1 MAVTYEVLNY
11 RFSPVAFRI
20 KNDGFVINA
29 CDNNGNPATFP
40 LELDDIKYIH
50 STTNAFRIGL
60 LRFRSEDEEM
70 MYEDVLKMHDWRDII
85 TRDEIENIITS
96 PTTDGLQRLINIENI
111 TQFDAVREVE
121 AWLRGKGVDISVRVS
136 DLIKARYSELQTRH
150 IKSSIKITSKM
161 SESNKYEDEISV
173 LKQQLADMAK
183 LVENLTKEKAPADD
197 VNVADKPAVK
207 KKAADKK

>member
-1 MAVTYEVLNY
+1 MAITYEVLNY
-11 RFSPVAFRI
+11 RFSPVAFRV

-60 LRFRSEDEEM
+60 LRFRPEDEEM
-70 MYEDVLKMHDWRDII
+70 LYEDVLKMHDWRSII
-85 TRDEIENIITS
+85 TRDEIESIITS
-96 PTTDGLQRLINIENI
+96 PTTEGLQRLIDIENI

-121 AWLRGKGVDISVRVS
+121 AWLRSKGIDISVRVS
-136 DLIKARYSELQTRH
+136 DLIKARYSELQTRR
-150 IKSSIKITSKM
+150 IKSTIKVTNKM
-161 SESNKYEDEISV
+161 SESNKDEISA

-183 LVENLTKEKAPADD
+183 LVESLTKEKASAD
-197 VNVADKPAVK
+197 VSASDKPVVK
-207 KKAADKK
+207 KKTADKK

>member
-11 RFSPVAFRI
+11 RFSPVAFRL

-40 LELDDIKYIH
+40 LDLDDIKYIH

-70 MYEDVLKMHDWRDII
+70 LYEDVLKMHDWRDII
-85 TRDEIENIITS
+85 TRDEIESIITS
-96 PTTDGLQRLINIENI
+96 PTTEGLQRLINIENI

-121 AWLRGKGVDISVRVS
+121 AWLRDKGVDISVRVS

-150 IKSSIKITSKM
+150 IKSSIKVTSKM
-161 SESNKYEDEISV
+161 SESNEDEISS
-173 LKQQLADMAK
+173 LKKQLADMAK
-183 LVENLTKEKAPADD
+183 LVENLTKEKASSD
-197 VNVADKPAVK
+197 VSISDKPAVK

>member
-96 PTTDGLQRLINIENI
+96 PTTEGLQRLIDIENI

-121 AWLRGKGVDISVRVS
+121 AWLRSKGVDISVRVS

-150 IKSSIKITSKM
+150 IKSTIKVTNKM
-161 SESNKYEDEISV
+161 SESSKYEDEISA

-183 LVENLTKEKAPADD
+183 LVENLTKEKASADASD
-197 VNVADKPAVK
+197 SDKPAVK

>member
-11 RFSPVAFRI
+11 RFSPVAFRL

-70 MYEDVLKMHDWRDII
+70 LYEDVLKMHDWRDII
-85 TRDEIENIITS
+85 TRDEIESIITS
-96 PTTDGLQRLINIENI
+96 PTTEGLQRLINIENI

-121 AWLRGKGVDISVRVS
+121 AWLRDKGVDISVRVS

-150 IKSSIKITSKM
+150 IKSSIKVTSKM
-161 SESNKYEDEISV
+161 SESNEDEISS
-173 LKQQLADMAK
+173 LKKQLADMAK
-183 LVENLTKEKAPADD
+183 LVENLTKEKASSD
-197 VNVADKPAVK
+197 VSISDKPAVK